1 MLENNSC
8 NSDALEKNI
17 YQVKIGGKVS
27 SQWISW
33 FSDMKIEIRKD
44 NNSKLLTVLTG
55 AIKDQ
60 TALFGLLKH
69 IGSLGLTLISV
80 QRL

>member
-1 MLENNSC
+1 MLKNS
-8 NSDALEKNI
+8 SRSFKGSKGKI
-17 YQVKIGGKVS
+17 YQVKLGGKVS
-27 SQWISW
+27 SQWVSW
-33 FSDMKIEIRKD
+33 FSDMNIEIKKD
-44 NNSKLLTVLTG
+44 NNSKTVTVLTG
-55 AIKDQ
+55 AIEDQ